1 MQVEIED
8 ENSYLKGEF
17 VKENKIIE
25 IIFITE
31 PKMTETKFGN
41 KVEGEVEYNGQ
52 GKEDP
57 HIWTLNNT
65 SARMLLKHFGKETKE
80 WMGKKLPV
88 EPSRTEKGYAIYIDQ
103 DALKKNF
110 PTQKQIA

>member
-8 ENSYLKGEF
+8 SNSYVKGEF
-17 VKENKIIE
+17 VKENKITE
-25 IIFITE
+25 ILFVTE
-31 PKMTETKFGN
+31 PKMTETNFGN
-41 KVEGEVEYNGQ
+41 KVEGEVEYSGK

-65 SARMLLKHFGKETKE
+65 SAKILLNYFGKETKE

-88 EPSRTEKGYAIYIDQ
+88 EPSRTEKGYAIYIDE
-103 DALKKNF
+103 ARLKKDF
-110 PTQKQIA
+110 PIQKQIA

>member
-8 ENSYLKGEF
+8 TSGYIKGEF
-17 VKENKIIE
+17 VKDNKITE
-25 IIFITE
+25 ILFITE
-31 PKMTETKFGN
+31 PKMTETNFGN
-41 KVEGEVEYNGQ
+41 KVEGEIEYNNK

-57 HIWTLNNT
+57 HTWTLNNT
-65 SARMLLKHFGKETKE
+65 SARILLNHFGKETKE

-88 EPSRTEKGYAIYIDQ
+88 EPSRTEKGYAIYIDEKL
-103 DALKKNF
+103 LKANF